1 MPRSSSTS
9 GSAAACTSGAKEGE
23 EAEWADVLAWE
34 PHERFLV
41 RWRVNPERGPTE
53 LEIRFTAEGAK
64 TRVDLEHR
72 GWDDPEGR
80 ANYHGPGWDFVLGC
94 RQSFSSK

>member
-1 MPRSSSTS
+1 M
-9 GSAAACTSGAKEGE
+9 
-23 EAEWADVLAWE
+23 
-34 PHERFLV
+34 

-53 LEIRFTAEGAK
+53 LEIRFTPEGSK

-80 ANYHGPGWDFVLGC
+80 ANHGPGWTDYVLGRYSESC
-94 RQSFSSK
+94 LRRETPASHPKANSRPPRRS

>member
-1 MPRSSSTS
+1 MGGRPRLGAARAGSS
-9 GSAAACTSGAKEGE
+9 
-23 EAEWADVLAWE
+23 L
-34 PHERFLV
+34 

-53 LEIRFTAEGAK
+53 LEIRFTPEGSK

-80 ANYHGPGWDFVLGC
+80 ANYGPGWDFVLG
-94 RQSFSSK
+94 RYSESFSSE